1 MEVPIMKKSIV
12 TLMVLFAFL
21 IFASGTAFSGEKA
34 KDRPVAGQDKQHGAM
49 MSPGHMMSPGQQK
62 ELSFNQPQR
71 LSEIMDNDVVNH
83 QGENLGSID
92 DLVVNEQG
100 QLEYLILSRGGVLGI
115 GANLI
120 AIPLDAVSPQITED
134 NELRINV
141 DEATL
146 DQAPTFAAGDYPD
159 FADRQWQQES
169 RGYFQNGERSPG
181 AMDRERSPGMQD
193 RERSP
198 GMQDRER
205 SPGMQDRE
213 RSPGMQQQEGTPQTR
228 EGTREGMTTP
238 RGSDAR

>member
-1 MEVPIMKKSIV
+1 MEVLIMKKSII
-12 TLMVLFAFL
+12 TLMVLFTFL
-21 IFASGTAFSGEKA
+21 IFATGTAFTADKA
-34 KDRPVAGQDKQHGAM
+34 KDKPGAAGQDVQHGAAM
-49 MSPGHMMSPGQQK
+49 GQ
-62 ELSFNQPQR
+62 EGGLSFNQPQR

-120 AIPLDAVSPQITED
+120 AIPLDAVSPQVTED
-134 NELRINV
+134 NELRINI

-159 FADRQWQQES
+159 FADRHWQQES
-169 RGYFQNGERSPG
+169 RGYFQNGAATTPGVRDGERY
-181 AMDRERSPGMQD
+181 PGMQQ
-193 RERSP
+193 
-198 GMQDRER
+198 QD
-205 SPGMQDRE
+205 
-213 RSPGMQQQEGTPQTR
+213 RSPGMQQEQTPRGGAQDGTMTPR
-228 EGTREGMTTP
+228 EGTREGGTTP

>member
-1 MEVPIMKKSIV
+1 
-12 TLMVLFAFL
+12 
-21 IFASGTAFSGEKA
+21 
-34 KDRPVAGQDKQHGAM
+34 M
-49 MSPGHMMSPGQQK
+49 MGQQQG

-71 LSEIMDNDVVNH
+71 LSEIMDNEVANH

-100 QLEYLILSRGGVLGI
+100 QLEYLILSKGGVLGV

-169 RGYFQNGERSPG
+169 RGYFQDTAATSPG
-181 AMDRERSPGMQD
+181 VRDRD
-193 RERSP
+193 
-198 GMQDRER
+198 
-205 SPGMQDRE
+205 
-213 RSPGMQQQEGTPQTR
+213 RSPGMQQDRSSGMQQEQTPRGGAQDGAMTPK
-228 EGTREGMTTP
+228 EGTRKDGTTSK
-238 RGSDAR
+238 GSDAR